1 MSDEDNVNSDED
13 AENDSIISS
22 ENFAAGDE
30 DSEDGFHGN
39 KG

>member
-30 DSEDGFHGN
+30 DSEDGYHGN